1 MPPITVKEI
10 QALRDATGAGIMD
23 CKKALEQAGG
33 DFDKAQGILQAQGIA
48 TATKK
53 AARSARDGLVISYI
67 HSGGRIGSLVE
78 VNCETDFVA
87 RTDGFRQLA
96 HDLAMQVAAMNPRYI
111 SSDELPPGENGNPE
125 EVCLLQQPF
134 IKDSTRTIQ
143 DLVTEYIARTGENI
157 KVRRIAR
164 FALGE

>member
-1 MPPITVKEI
+1 MPQITIKEI
-10 QALRDATGAGIMD
+10 QALRDATGVGIMD
-23 CKKALEQAGG
+23 CKKALEQANG
-33 DFDKAQGILQAQGIA
+33 DFEKAHGILQAQGIA
-48 TATKK
+48 FATSK
-53 AARSARDGLVISYI
+53 ATRSAKDGLVISYI
-67 HSGGRIGSLVE
+67 HSGGRIGALVE

-87 RTDGFRQLA
+87 RTDGFQQLG

-111 SSDELPPGENGNPE
+111 SAEEVPAGEQLNPE

-134 IKDSTRTIQ
+134 IKDSTRTVQ
-143 DLVTEYIARTGENI
+143 DLITEAIARTGENI

>member
-1 MPPITVKEI
+1 MPQITIKEI

-23 CKKALEQAGG
+23 CKKALEQANG
-33 DFDKAQGILQAQGIA
+33 DAEKALGILQAQGIA
-48 TATKK
+48 FASSK
-53 AARSARDGLVISYI
+53 AARSAKDGLVISYI
-67 HSGGRIGSLVE
+67 HSGGRVGALVE

-87 RTDGFRQLA
+87 RTDGFQRLG

-111 SSDELPPGENGNPE
+111 SAEEVPADEKLNPE

-134 IKDSTRTIQ
+134 IKDSTRTVQ
-143 DLVTEYIARTGENI
+143 DLITEAIARTGENI

>member
-1 MPPITVKEI
+1 MPQITVKDI

-23 CKKALEQAGG
+23 CRKALEQANG
-33 DFDKAQGILQAQGIA
+33 DFEKARGILQAQGIA
-48 TATKK
+48 TATRK
-53 AARSARDGLVISYI
+53 AARAARDGLVVSYI
-67 HSGGRIGSLVE
+67 HSGGRIGALVE

-111 SSDELPPGENGNPE
+111 SPEEMPRDEKTNPE

-134 IKDSTRTIQ
+134 IRDATRTIQ
-143 DLVTEYIARTGENI
+143 DLITEYIARTGENI
-157 KVRRIAR
+157 RVRRIAR